1 MIDYEESWLIP
12 LLFKLEGS
20 VYIRSAV
27 WSVPAALAT
36 LGLVI
41 VFRDQ
46 PDMTKGTFMDMELED
61 LAKSQIWTA
70 VTAVLA
76 FMVTFRTRQGLSR
89 FWEGT
94 GLLHQMKGEWFDT
107 VSNCVTFTIASKFDD
122 NDRVLGFRHAIVRL
136 MSLCHASALEEIASM
151 GSQMET
157 IDVLGLNT
165 ATLSHLKDCVEN
177 HKFNKVEVLLHLV
190 QSLITNAHHENIL
203 RIPPPILSRAYQT
216 ISRGYVNLLNT
227 KKITD
232 TKFPFP
238 YVQLITLLLFV
249 HTLLTPLIVAM
260 TIQSVILAPIIAFLP
275 VFGTHSM
282 NFIAIELED
291 PFGMD
296 DNDLPLAAFQEEM
309 NNCLLMLLHPNTDLI
324 AGINHD
330 RCVTDF
336 YELKNSIYCRGGEQA
351 EKHAARH
358 SLQEANAKLFDPN
371 FRVMGTNQGL
381 EDVLN
386 EAKGAGLM
394 D

>member
-46 PDMTKGTFMDMELED
+46 PDMTKGTFLDMELED

-107 VSNCVTFTIASKFDD
+107 VSNCVTFTIAAKFDD

-151 GSQMET
+151 SSQMET

-203 RIPPPILSRAYQT
+203 MIPPPILSRVYQT

-238 YVQLITLLLFV
+238 YVQLITFLLLLNV
-249 HTLLTPLIVAM
+249 VLTPLVL
-260 TIQSVILAPIIAFLP
+260 TVSIQSMIFGPIISFLP
-275 VFGTHSM
+275 VFGCFAL
-282 NFIAIELED
+282 NFIAMELED
-291 PFGMD
+291 PFGND
-296 DNDLPLAAFQEEM
+296 PNDLPLEGFQAEM
-309 NNCLLMLLHPNTDLI
+309 NNCLMMLLHTNTDLI
-324 AGINHD
+324 PGISD
-330 RCVTDF
+330 KCVMDF
-336 YELKNSIYCRGGEQA
+336 IELKS
-351 EKHAARH
+351 
-358 SLQEANAKLFDPN
+358 
-371 FRVMGTNQGL
+371 
-381 EDVLN
+381 
-386 EAKGAGLM
+386 
-394 D
+394 